1 MQDQTRS
8 VPPNTDAEAAAR
20 EIKLGTRHRPPR
32 TDDETFAILREHLGG
47 ELPPVLPYRSSDSH
61 LGLLGYCQ
69 GDYADRG
76 PQEPEGPEDP
86 TGVLTRRNH

>member
-1 MQDQTRS
+1 MPDPTKP
-8 VPPNTDAEAAAR
+8 VPPKTDAEAAAR
-20 EIKLGTRHRPPR
+20 EIKLTASRRKPR
-32 TDDETFAILREHLGG
+32 TDDDAFAIQREHLGG
-47 ELPPVLPYRSSDSH
+47 DLPSVLPYRSSDSH